1 MTVVDFNIEM
11 GLYIF
16 KFDSFE
22 TEFHSHPTIE
32 IIIAEK
38 GTFTLCTGNRTY
50 DQLKFAII
58 NANQKHKLLATN
70 CELKLLM
77 IEHHTS
83 LVLDIFEQN
92 DIFLNDGFY
101 CNAFNDD
108 VNFIVDE
115 IVQKVL
121 NGELFLNYDNRIGL
135 IISYL
140 NKNDVEYHQMLSTL
154 KTVTNLSESRLSH
167 LFKSNLGI
175 SLKRYLIWNKLKF
188 TIKQHLHKQEDLFSC
203 LINNNGSEVI

>member
-83 LVLDIFEQN
+83 LVLDIFEPAT
-92 DIFLNDGFY
+92 ITGSSI
-101 CNAFNDD
+101 AIG
-108 VNFIVDE
+108 VIAP
-115 IVQKVL
+115 VL
-121 NGELFLNYDNRIGL
+121 PTWQ
-135 IISYL
+135 IISF
-140 NKNDVEYHQMLSTL
+140 
-154 KTVTNLSESRLSH
+154 KTVS
-167 LFKSNLGI
+167 F
-175 SLKRYLIWNKLKF
+175 
-188 TIKQHLHKQEDLFSC
+188 C
-203 LINNNGSEVI
+203 

>member
-1 MTVVDFNIEM
+1 
-11 GLYIF
+11 
-16 KFDSFE
+16 
-22 TEFHSHPTIE
+22 
-32 IIIAEK
+32 
-38 GTFTLCTGNRTY
+38 FTLCTGNRTY

-77 IEHHTS
+77 IEHHKS
-83 LVLDIFEQN
+83 LVLDVFEQN
-92 DIFLNDGFY
+92 GIFLSDGFY

-121 NGELFLNYDNRIGL
+121 NGELFLDYDNRIGL